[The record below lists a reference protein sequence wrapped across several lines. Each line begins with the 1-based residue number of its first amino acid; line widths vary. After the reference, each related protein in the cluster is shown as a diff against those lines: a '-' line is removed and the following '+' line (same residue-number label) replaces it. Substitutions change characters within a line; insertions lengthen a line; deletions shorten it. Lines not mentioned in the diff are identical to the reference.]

1 MSNVIAVMRVSV
13 FAAGVLWV
21 ACGPPRAVQL
31 TDREA
36 TLGRAVG
43 FPDSI
48 VRLIKST
55 AGGELQGLVP
65 LDSQGT
71 PLPAQGLTFGI
82 SQSRV
87 PAILRRL
94 RNALGPGYLVFEA
107 DRGFRIDPDS
117 IGVLRSQD
125 PFDMLRV
132 RATNGANY
140 DIDTDSIISRVK
152 SWADTLGL
160 ELTAAGFD
168 WLEGRFASRQPDW
181 KAFARELYA
190 FCPDIVTQGI
200 ETVEALEADMRR
212 RRILYCWWD

>member
-1 MSNVIAVMRVSV
+1 MRLSV

-21 ACGPPRAVQL
+21 ACAQPRSAQL

-48 VRLIKST
+48 VRLIKSE

-65 LDSQGT
+65 LDSLGT
-71 PLPAQGLTFGI
+71 PLPARGLMFGVR
-82 SQSRV
+82 QSRV

-94 RNALGPGYLVFEA
+94 RNSLGPGYLVFEA
-107 DRGFRIDPDS
+107 DRGFGIDPDS
-117 IGVLRSQD
+117 IGVLRSRD

-140 DIDTDSIISRVK
+140 DIHTDSIISRVQR
-152 SWADTLGL
+152 WADTLGL

-168 WLEGRFASRQPDW
+168 WLEGRFASRQPNW
-181 KAFARELYA
+181 KALARELYA
-190 FCPDIVTQGI
+190 FCPDVVTQGT
-200 ETVEALEADMRR
+200 ETVEALEAEMRR
-212 RRILYCWWD
+212 RQVLYCWWD